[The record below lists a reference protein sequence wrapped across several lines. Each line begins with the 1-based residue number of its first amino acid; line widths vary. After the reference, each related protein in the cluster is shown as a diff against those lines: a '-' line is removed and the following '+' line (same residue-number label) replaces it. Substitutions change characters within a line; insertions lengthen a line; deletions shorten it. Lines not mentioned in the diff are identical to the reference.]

1 MHSSRN
7 HPGSLSKAFLVV
19 VVLLLIPGRS
29 PGFQSLEL
37 IRGYF
42 KDGHPQSDD
51 MVQAKPNNPTGL
63 IAEPRDALAQR
74 FVDRSIDTAL
84 SIGSLS
90 WHAMITNL
98 PTDWCRAFDLS
109 FRTVNLP
116 EFVGVTAF
124 TGVLL
129 ATDKKTWTVTRRA
142 YKTSKFV
149 HVASDY
155 AMGVGDGISQVGFV
169 GALATYGFLAG
180 DKRALRAAS
189 QSVEAVLA
197 TGVAVQ
203 FLKHVTGRESPITTT
218 RTRGRW
224 KFFPR
229 LGEYHGNEPKY
240 YAFPSGHISST
251 MAILTVVMNNYP
263 NEKWIKPVG
272 YTAVGLLGAGLVAK
286 GMHWYSDLPLG
297 IAMGYM
303 FGNVVSGSENL
314 ESIIAKKEAPLN
326 LSIAPVSTN
335 YGMALRLGVSF

>member
-1 MHSSRN
+1 MALFIIPERSS
-7 HPGSLSKAFLVV
+7 
-19 VVLLLIPGRS
+19 
-29 PGFQSLEL
+29 GFQSPEL

-42 KDGHPQSDD
+42 EVEHLQSEYLD
-51 MVQAKPNNPTGL
+51 QAKATNLTDLVDEPKDSSTQWVEDPSSVTAPTIGNP
-63 IAEPRDALAQR
+63 
-74 FVDRSIDTAL
+74 
-84 SIGSLS
+84 S

-98 PTDWCRAFDLS
+98 PTDWYRAFDLS

-116 EFVGVTAF
+116 EFVGLTAF
-124 TGVLL
+124 TGALL
-129 ATDKKTWTVTRRA
+129 TTDKKTWTVTRRA

-155 AMGVGDGISQVGFV
+155 AVDVGDGMSQLGFV
-169 GALATYGFLAG
+169 GALATYGLLTG
-180 DKRALRAAS
+180 DKRALRTAS

-224 KFFPR
+224 TILPR
-229 LGEYHGNEPKY
+229 LGEYQRNEPRY

-272 YTAVGLLGAGLVAK
+272 YTAVALLGAGLVAK

-297 IAMGYM
+297 VAMGYM
-303 FGNVVSGSENL
+303 FGNVVSGPDNL
-314 ESIIAKKEAPLN
+314 ESIIAKKETPLN

>member
-1 MHSSRN
+1 M
-7 HPGSLSKAFLVV
+7 
-19 VVLLLIPGRS
+19 VLFIIPGRS
-29 PGFQSLEL
+29 RAFQSIDL
-37 IRGYF
+37 IQGWF
-42 KDGHPQSDD
+42 EDGHPPFQNVD
-51 MVQAKPNNPTGL
+51 QPKPQNL
-63 IAEPRDALAQR
+63 
-74 FVDRSIDTAL
+74 SSDTAPP
-84 SIGSLS
+84 IHTPI

-98 PTDWCRAFDLS
+98 PTDWYRSFDLS

-116 EFVGVTAF
+116 EFVGLTVL

-129 ATDKKTWTVTRRA
+129 TTDRKTWTITRRA
-142 YKTSKFV
+142 YKTSEFV

-155 AMGVGDGISQVGFV
+155 AVGVGNGISQLGFV
-169 GALATYGFLAG
+169 SALATYGLLAG
-180 DKRALRAAS
+180 DRQALRTAS

-197 TGVAVQ
+197 SGVAVQ

-229 LGEYHGNEPKY
+229 LGEYHKKEPKY

-263 NEKWIKPVG
+263 NEDWIKPVG
-272 YTAVGLLGAGLVAK
+272 YSAVALLGAGLVAK

-297 IAMGYM
+297 IAMGYL
-303 FGNVVSGSENL
+303 FGNVVSGPENL
-314 ESIIAKKEAPLN
+314 KSIIAKKETPLN
-326 LSIAPVSTN
+326 LSIAPMATN